1 MRKPFIASLSALLT
15 AACLSLALVSG
26 GAYAAVPT
34 ATQVETAIQQQNWQ
48 KAGSD
53 LQEVLNAHP
62 DNARAHYLYAQV
74 LDQQGRYADALKQV
88 QQAKTLDPQVRFTD
102 PGRFAQTEARIRS
115 DAARAGATQTNTTHN
130 PFAQQSSGSE
140 QQVALAPEAPQHH
153 GPSTG
158 MWIGIV
164 VVIAAIALVLRWTL
178 RRARSQSDSSAD
190 DERREQLKR
199 ATELLNAVRSLK
211 LDVRLSTTPGHEQ
224 LEKEVEG
231 TEAQLREFVESL
243 SDRKNP
249 VPPYQLDELE
259 RQVASL
265 KARAEGRPDPNAAP
279 ASAQNYSS
287 DSSYAREADAN
298 FGRQVPPGQQP
309 YPYPPQQ
316 QQPPVIIQQG
326 GGGFGGGM
334 GGLLTG
340 VLLGEALNSGRDR
353 VIERD
358 VNVDD
363 DERRRGGGG
372 GDNSSIDFGQGS
384 NDWDDGSGGGGGDVD
399 MGSDDSGGWNDN
411 T

>member
-1 MRKPFIASLSALLT
+1 MKKPFT
-15 AACLSLALVSG
+15 ATLAAAFLSLMLVSG
-26 GAYAAVPT
+26 GAFAAVPS

-48 KAGSD
+48 KAGSE
-53 LQEVLNAHP
+53 LQEVLQAHP

-74 LDQQGRYADALKQV
+74 LEQQGRSADALNQI

-115 DAARAGATQTNTTHN
+115 NAARAGATQSSTTHN
-130 PFAQQSSGSE
+130 PFVQQSSGGD
-140 QQVALAPEAPQHH
+140 QQTALASEAPQRH

-158 MWIGIV
+158 MWIGIAI
-164 VVIAAIALVLRWTL
+164 VIAGIALVLRWTL
-178 RRARSQSDSSAD
+178 RRAKSQSDTNAD

-199 ATELLNAVRSLK
+199 ATELLNEVRSLK
-211 LDVRLSTTPGHEQ
+211 LDVRLSTVPGHEQ

-231 TEAQLREFVESL
+231 AEAQLRELVEGL

-249 VPPYQLDELE
+249 VPPYRLDELE

-265 KARAEGRPDPNAAP
+265 KARAEGRPDPNAAAP
-279 ASAQNYSS
+279 ATAQNYSG

-298 FGRQVPPGQQP
+298 FGRQVPPGQQAP
-309 YPYPPQQ
+309 YPYPPQ

-326 GGGFGGGM
+326 GGGFGTGM

-353 VIERD
+353 VVERD
-358 VNVDD
+358 VIVDD

-372 GDNSSIDFGQGS
+372 GGDNSSVDFGQGS

-399 MGSDDSGGWNDN
+399 MGSDDSGGWSDN
-411 T
+411 NT

>member
-1 MRKPFIASLSALLT
+1 MRKPFTASFIAFLAAVFVSLS
-15 AACLSLALVSG
+15 LVSG

-34 ATQVETAIQQQNWQ
+34 ATQVETAIHQQDWQ
-48 KAGSD
+48 KAGTE

-88 QQAKTLDPQVRFTD
+88 EQAKTLDPQVRFTD

-130 PFAQQSSGSE
+130 PFAQQSSGGD
-140 QQVALAPEAPQHH
+140 QQTALASEAPQHH

-178 RRARSQSDSSAD
+178 RRARSQSDSNAD

-199 ATELLNAVRSLK
+199 ATDLLNEVRSLK

-231 TEAQLREFVESL
+231 MEGQLRDVVQGL

-249 VPPYQLDELE
+249 VPPYQVDELE

-265 KARAEGRPDPNAAP
+265 KARAEGRPDPNAAA
-279 ASAQNYSS
+279 ASAQNYSG
-287 DSSYAREADAN
+287 DSSFAREADAN

-358 VNVDD
+358 VIVDD
-363 DERRRGGGG
+363 DERRRRAG
-372 GDNSSIDFGQGS
+372 GDNSSVDFGQGS